1 MPDTLYTLSH
11 SMKKR
16 YFAIIT
22 PWTFLMSKQ
31 QGNQLVI
38 NFYYPIRE
46 ILKINASFSDKYI
59 HVFERVARH
68 TD

>member
-1 MPDTLYTLSH
+1 MPDTLYILSH
-11 SMKKR
+11 SMKKG
-16 YFAIIT
+16 ILP

-46 ILKINASFSDKYI
+46 ILK
-59 HVFERVARH
+59 
-68 TD
+68 

>member
-1 MPDTLYTLSH
+1 MPDTLSILSH

-46 ILKINASFSDKYI
+46 ILK
-59 HVFERVARH
+59 
-68 TD
+68 